1 MNGFFDP
8 DVILAQLEATKAWLF
23 DQVLTAASLAQLV
36 FIAASLA
43 LASWLGRRLGA
54 WAIELSRARSAEPWA
69 ARVAVTVSD
78 LATPLLW
85 LLLVWVAA
93 VASAFAGWH
102 RHFLTIAATLLAA
115 WIVIGVLSA
124 LIRDRTWSKTVAFIA
139 WSIAALNIVGLL
151 DPVVGVLD
159 AASLT
164 IGSFRISL
172 LLVIKGVL
180 ALAVLLWVATALS
193 NLLERRIF
201 LAENLTPSVRVL
213 FTKLVRIVLLAI
225 AVVVAVETVGIDL
238 SAFTVFTGALGLGLG
253 FGLQKLVSNLF
264 SGVMILMDKSVKP
277 GDIIAVGDTYGWVN
291 SLGSRYV
298 SIATR
303 DGIEYLIPN
312 EDFITQRVANWS
324 YSSDDVRLKITICIS
339 YEAADV
345 RRAMRL
351 AEEAAAA
358 VPRVLKKPSPFCVIK
373 AFGES
378 AIELELRIWIRD
390 PRNGVTNVKS
400 EVMVL
405 VWERYVAEGIAF
417 ASPRRELRLQPGEP
431 LRVAVEPG
439 TLAQHQAA
447 AK

>member
-1 MNGFFDP
+1 MNGLFDP
-8 DVILAQLEATKAWLF
+8 DSLLAQLDASEAWLF
-23 DQVLTAASLAQLV
+23 DQVLTAASLAQLI

-54 WAIELSRARSAEPWA
+54 WAIEQSRVRSSEPWV

-78 LATPLLW
+78 LATPLVW
-85 LLLVWVAA
+85 LLLTWVAA
-93 VASAFAGWH
+93 VASALVGWH

-115 WIVIGVLSA
+115 WVAIGIVSA
-124 LIRDRTWSKTVAFIA
+124 LIRDRAWSKTVAIVA

-164 IGSFRISL
+164 IGTFRISL
-172 LLVIKGVL
+172 LLIIKGVL
-180 ALAVLLWVATALS
+180 ALAVLLWVATALA

-201 LAENLTPSVRVL
+201 RAQNLTPSVRVL
-213 FTKLVRIVLLAI
+213 FTKLVRIVLLVI
-225 AVVVAVETVGIDL
+225 AVVVAVQTVGIDL

-277 GDIIAVGDTYGWVN
+277 GDVISVGETYGWVN

-324 YSSDDVRLKITICIS
+324 YSSDDVRLKIAIS
-339 YEAADV
+339 IAYEADV
-345 RRAMRL
+345 RRAMRF
-351 AEEAAAA
+351 AEEAA
-358 VPRVLKKPSPFCVIK
+358 VSVERVLKKPKPFCVLK

-405 VWERYVAEGIAF
+405 VWERYVAEGIEF

-439 TLAQHQAA
+439 TLAQHQVA

>member
-8 DVILAQLEATKAWLF
+8 DAILAQLDATKAWLF

-54 WAIELSRARSAEPWA
+54 WAIELLRAKSTEPWP
-69 ARVAVTVSD
+69 ARIAVAVSD

-85 LLLVWVAA
+85 LLLIWVAA
-93 VASAFAGWH
+93 VAGAFAGWH

-115 WIVIGVLSA
+115 WIVIGVVSA
-124 LIRDRTWSKTVAFIA
+124 LIRDRTWSKTVAFVA

-159 AASLT
+159 GASLT

-172 LLVIKGVL
+172 LLIIKGVL

-201 LAENLTPSVRVL
+201 RAENLTPSVRVL

-324 YSSDDVRLKITICIS
+324 YSSDDVRLKIAICIS
-339 YEAADV
+339 YEADV
-345 RRAMRL
+345 RRAIRL
-351 AEEAAAA
+351 AEEAASA
-358 VPRVLKKPSPFCVIK
+358 VQRVLKKPAPFCVIK

-417 ASPRRELRLQPGEP
+417 AYPRRELHLKPGEP
-431 LRVAVEPG
+431 LRVAVESG
-439 TLAQHQAA
+439 TLAQHQVA